1 LLLAAVS
8 SLRWHLECRKE
19 SRSAEMAKT
28 AMSPE
33 EQLED
38 LQRRFTLLEGER
50 KATYET
56 AKLNIQQNKEII
68 KQMKEENKMLR
79 SNIANLRNEKPQ
91 SVDKQLEEKVNEV
104 QTLQRRVDSLKAD
117 NSRKARGLDDL
128 ANKYDELK
136 TDAAIPSTE
145 ASPQMRQ
152 IRVLENRL
160 DKAMIKYNEAQ
171 SIRKTYEQIVKRLK
185 EERVGFDNQ
194 LAGIERTLKAKERD
208 YEELLLLS
216 HDAYHAKEMA
226 QAELHRFEQ
235 GVMEERNQRDK
246 EVQEKKVLV
255 QQRVEMNQRLEQRE
269 RMLKKQQDLDRAGER
284 QLQEMSATSDPTSGM
299 SNDFA
304 QEEKLKIADYEEAF
318 HRIKEATGVG
328 DVNEVIQKFLTQED
342 THKNLTSLTKEN
354 QSRIDQLSEERR
366 KLRLQVEELKFSS
379 GGNVGRRQAID
390 DFERHLSDATEKF
403 ERNKSKF
410 ERMAKMLIDM
420 KAGIGH
426 LSEKLLI
433 IHLDGG
439 DHRSDAALDM
449 GDETVEEILQQ
460 CELKLS
466 KLMGRTRELDDADR
480 GRAVKMDDDGYEGLA
495 KASMDVRVKITDQ
508 EQDGDDDD
516 DDFEEEMDEDVWNR
530 KHVKYNS
537 EQIMEKQQTKNR
549 KKAKGKKKA
558 EH

>member
-1 LLLAAVS
+1 
-8 SLRWHLECRKE
+8 
-19 SRSAEMAKT
+19 MAKN

-79 SNIANLRNEKPQ
+79 GNIANLRNEKPK
-91 SVDKQLEEKVNEV
+91 SVDKELEAKVGEV
-104 QTLQRRVDSLKAD
+104 QTLQRKVDSLKAE
-117 NSRKARGLDDL
+117 NNRKQWNLEELSG
-128 ANKYDELK
+128 KYDELK
-136 TDAAIPSTE
+136 TDAAIPSSE

-185 EERVGFDNQ
+185 EERIGFDNQ
-194 LAGIERTLKAKERD
+194 LAAIERTLKAKERD

-284 QLQEMSATSDPTSGM
+284 QLKEMSSTTDLNSGM

-318 HRIKEATGVG
+318 HRIKEATGVS

-342 THKNLTSLTKEN
+342 THKNLTSLTREN
-354 QSRIDQLSEERR
+354 QSRIDQLLEERR
-366 KLRLQVEELKFSS
+366 RLRLQVEELKFSS
-379 GGNVGRRQAID
+379 GGNVGRRQVID
-390 DFERHLSDATEKF
+390 DFETHLTEATEKF
-403 ERNKSKF
+403 ERNRGKY
-410 ERMAKMLIDM
+410 ERMAKMLINM

-426 LSEKLLI
+426 LADHLSI
-433 IHLDGG
+433 IHLEGG
-439 DHRSDAALDM
+439 DTGPLAMSDK
-449 GDETVEEILQQ
+449 TVEEVLNQ

-466 KLMGRTRELDDADR
+466 KLMGRTRDLDDPDGR
-480 GRAVKMDDDGYEGLA
+480 GRAVKMDDDRYEEKLLA
-495 KASMDVRVKITDQ
+495 KSSSDVRVKLTDQ
-508 EQDGDDDD
+508 EQDADDDD

>member
-1 LLLAAVS
+1 
-8 SLRWHLECRKE
+8 
-19 SRSAEMAKT
+19 MAKT

-38 LQRRFTLLEGER
+38 LQRRFSLLEGER

-56 AKLNIQQNKEII
+56 AKLNIQQNKKII
-68 KQMKEENKMLR
+68 TQMKEENKVLR
-79 SNIANLRNEKPQ
+79 QQIAQLRNEKPK
-91 SVDKQLEEKVNEV
+91 SVDKELDDKMGEV
-104 QTLQRRVDSLKAD
+104 QILQR
-117 NSRKARGLDDL
+117 
-128 ANKYDELK
+128 KYDSIKAANISKRNNLEDLDGKFNELK
-136 TDAAIPSTE
+136 SDAQLPTTE

-185 EERVGFDNQ
+185 EERIGFDNH
-194 LAGIERTLKAKERD
+194 LASIERTLKAKERD

-269 RMLKKQQDLDRAGER
+269 RMLKKQQDIDRAGER
-284 QLQEMSATSDPTSGM
+284 QAKETSVVADTTSGLT
-299 SNDFA
+299 NDFA
-304 QEEKLKIADYEEAF
+304 LEERQKVHDYEEAF
-318 HRIKEATGVG
+318 HRIKEATGVS

-342 THKNLTSLTKEN
+342 THKNLTSLTREN
-354 QSRIDQLSEERR
+354 QNRIDQLMEERR

-379 GGNVGRRQAID
+379 GGNVGRRQVID
-390 DFERHLSDATEKF
+390 DFETHLTEATEKF
-403 ERNKSKF
+403 ERNRGKY
-410 ERMAKMLIDM
+410 ERMAKMLINM

-426 LSEKLLI
+426 LAEKLMI
-433 IHLDGG
+433 ILLEGG
-439 DHRSDAALDM
+439 EAPIEMS
-449 GDETVEEILQQ
+449 DETVEEVLQQ

-466 KLMGRTRELDDADR
+466 KLMSRTRDLDDPDGR
-480 GRAVKMDDDGYEGLA
+480 GRALTMDDDRYEEKLLA
-495 KASMDVRVKITDQ
+495 KSSSDVRVKLTDQ
-508 EQDGDDDD
+508 EQDADDDD

-537 EQIMEKQQTKNR
+537 EQLMEKQQTKNR
-549 KKAKGKKKA
+549 KKAKGKKA
-558 EH
+558 PAH

>member
-1 LLLAAVS
+1 M
-8 SLRWHLECRKE
+8 ECNKKKE
-19 SRSAEMAKT
+19 FLDE
-28 AMSPE
+28 
-33 EQLED
+33 
-38 LQRRFTLLEGER
+38 
-50 KATYET
+50 
-56 AKLNIQQNKEII
+56 LN
-68 KQMKEENKMLR
+68 
-79 SNIANLRNEKPQ
+79 
-91 SVDKQLEEKVNEV
+91 
-104 QTLQRRVDSLKAD
+104 
-117 NSRKARGLDDL
+117 
-128 ANKYDELK
+128 NKYDELK

-185 EERVGFDNQ
+185 EERVGFDTQ
-194 LAGIERTLKAKERD
+194 LAAIERTLKAKEHD

-342 THKNLTSLTKEN
+342 THKNLTSLTREN

-366 KLRLQVEELKFSS
+366 KVRLQVEELKFSS
-379 GGNVGRRQAID
+379 GGNVGRRQVID
-390 DFERHLSDATEKF
+390 DFETHLAEAGEKY
-403 ERNKSKF
+403 ERNRGRY

-426 LSEKLLI
+426 LSEKLTI
-433 IHLDGG
+433 IHLEGG
-439 DHRSDAALDM
+439 EAPIEMS
-449 GDETVEEILQQ
+449 DETVEEVLQQ

-466 KLMGRTRELDDADR
+466 KLMSHTRDLDDPDGR
-480 GRAVKMDDDGYEGLA
+480 GRALKMDDDKYEEKLLSQS
-495 KASMDVRVKITDQ
+495 ASDVRVKLPDDQ
-508 EQDGDDDD
+508 QDADDDD
-516 DDFEEEMDEDVWNR
+516 DDFEEDMDDDVQNR

-537 EQIMEKQQTKNR
+537 EQIMERQETKNR
-549 KKAKGKKKA
+549 KKGKKKQS
-558 EH
+558 